1 MPTDFKIYTDSKYI
15 KNIKGEHLRMNK
27 TQY

>member
-1 MPTDFKIYTDSKYI
+1 MPIDFKIYTDSKYI
-15 KNIKGEHLRMNK
+15 KNMKDEHLRMSK